1 MNDRSRKINCTE
13 VERSEQLVLVAKQ
26 LTKSYPDG
34 KSRLT
39 VLSDLDLSIQAGE
52 LVAIVGRSGSGKS
65 TLLHI
70 LAGLDRPDSG
80 EVWLQQNQEL
90 SRLAGRNL
98 DVLHNE
104 LFGFIFQF
112 HYLLP
117 ELNLIENVMLPAWL
131 NHRWSS
137 KDEVYRRAK
146 QLLVQVEL
154 LDKQHAMINELSG
167 GQRQRAAIARA
178 LINLPICVLADEPT
192 GTLDQHTAEQIVTL
206 IRNMTKQHRTA
217 FVVVTHDLALANS
230 ADRSYTLLDGKLQ
243 CDR

>member
-1 MNDRSRKINCTE
+1 MNDRSRKVNCTE

-34 KSRLT
+34 KNRLT

-192 GTLDQHTAEQIVTL
+192 GNLDQHTAEQIVTL

>member
-34 KSRLT
+34 KSWLT

-192 GTLDQHTAEQIVTL
+192 GNLDQHTAEQIVTL

>member
-192 GTLDQHTAEQIVTL
+192 GNLDQHTAEQIVTL